1 MSLKLNLSLR
11 LIMKKLSNG
20 VLIFLCC
27 FFVLAEAASNQI
39 SFGSV
44 SELSSGNLR
53 IVFKLEQVA
62 LINSYALDDPSR
74 IVIDIKNTELAS
86 AISASAFSPV
96 KSIRASEVNENVR
109 VVIDLKGSVFW
120 KKPWQV
126 KHKDRVDLI
135 LEIKRDRSISKNLR
149 DIIIA
154 IDAGHGGKDP
164 GAVGK
169 NLLEKDVTLL
179 IAKELERTLKNTTG
193 YRPIMIR
200 SDDRF
205 VNLNDR
211 YQNARKLGADLFI
224 SIHADGFRLSSVKGA
239 SVYVWSEEASSITAE
254 NLSKAELTRNP
265 AVKSKIGKLD
275 VRDFDEDAA
284 RTIFQIAY
292 EAKIANSIIL
302 GQKILEQLKRDPFT
316 KMHKQNVEFAD
327 FRVLKSID
335 IPSVLI
341 ESGFISNPDDAKRL
355 EGKAGK
361 RMIARSIFLGIHNY
375 FKEKPKPNTFMVE
388 SPKSVEYEI
397 QKGDVI
403 SEIAIRFGVT
413 INEIIQWNDLN
424 NKSIYPGQKI
434 KIVI

>member
-1 MSLKLNLSLR
+1 
-11 LIMKKLSNG
+11 MKKFSLSILVILFCFLG
-20 VLIFLCC
+20 VTES
-27 FFVLAEAASNQI
+27 AENHVA
-39 SFGSV
+39 FGNIT
-44 SELSSGNLR
+44 ELESGNLR
-53 IVFKLEQVA
+53 IVFTLEQVA

-74 IVIDIKNTELAS
+74 IVIDIKNVTLKGSVDAS
-86 AISASAFSPV
+86 KILPI
-96 KSIRASEVNENVR
+96 KLIRASEINDNVR

-135 LEIKRDRSISKNLR
+135 LEIKRDKTITKNLR
-149 DIIIA
+149 DIIVA

-179 IAKELERTLKNTTG
+179 IAKELERTLRDTDG
-193 YRPIMIR
+193 YHPVMIR
-200 SDDRF
+200 SGNKF
-205 VNLNDR
+205 VALDDR
-211 YQNARKLGADLFI
+211 YQNARKLGADLFV
-224 SIHADGFRLSSVKGA
+224 SIHADAFRLSSVKGS

-254 NLSKAELTRNP
+254 NLSKSELTNNP
-265 AVKSKIGKLD
+265 EVRSKIGKLD

-292 EAKIANSIIL
+292 EAKINNSIVL
-302 GQKILEQLKRDPFT
+302 AEKIIEQMKRDPFT
-316 KMHKQNVEFAD
+316 SMHKPGVEFAD

-355 EGKAGK
+355 EGKAGR
-361 RMIARSIFLGIHNY
+361 RMIARSIFLGIHDY
-375 FKEKPKPNTFMVE
+375 FKEKPKPNTFMTDG
-388 SPKSVEYEI
+388 PKNIVYEI

-403 SEIAIRFGVT
+403 SEIAIRFGVN
-413 INEIIQWNDLN
+413 INEIIQWNNLN

-434 KIVI
+434 KIFI

>member
-1 MSLKLNLSLR
+1 
-11 LIMKKLSNG
+11 MKKLSSIF
-20 VLIFLCC
+20 LIFTCC
-27 FFVLAEAASNQI
+27 FFAFLEAASNKV
-39 SFGSV
+39 SFGNI
-44 SELSSGNLR
+44 SELASGNLR
-53 IVFKLEQVA
+53 IVFQLEQVA

-86 AISASAFSPV
+86 AINASALSPI
-96 KSIRASEVNENVR
+96 KSIRASEVNETVR
-109 VVIDLKGSVFW
+109 VVIDLRGSVFW

-126 KHKDRVDLI
+126 KHNDRVDLI
-135 LEIKRDRSISKNLR
+135 LEIKRDKSISKNLR
-149 DIIIA
+149 DIIVA

-169 NLLEKDVTLL
+169 NILEKDVTLL
-179 IAKELERTLKNTTG
+179 IARELERTLKNTAG
-193 YRPIMIR
+193 YRPVMIR
-200 SDDRF
+200 SGDNF

-211 YQNARKLGADLFI
+211 YQNARKLGADLFV
-224 SIHADGFRLSSVKGA
+224 SIHADAFRLSSVKGA

-254 NLSKAELTRNP
+254 NLSKSELSRNP
-265 AVKSKIGKLD
+265 AVQSKIGKLD
-275 VRDFDEDAA
+275 IRDFDEDAA

-292 EAKIANSIIL
+292 EAKIENSIIL
-302 GQKILEQLKRDPFT
+302 AEKILAQLKRDPFT
-316 KMHKQNVEFAD
+316 KMHKPNVEFAD

-355 EGKAGK
+355 EGKAGR

-375 FKEKPKPNTFMVE
+375 FKEKPKPNTFMTAA
-388 SPKSVEYEI
+388 PKSVEYEI

-413 INEIIQWNDLN
+413 INEIIQWNNLS

-434 KIVI
+434 KIII

>member
-1 MSLKLNLSLR
+1 V
-11 LIMKKLSNG
+11 G
-20 VLIFLCC
+20 
-27 FFVLAEAASNQI
+27 AEGASN
-39 SFGSV
+39 SV
-44 SELSSGNLR
+44 TFDGISELDSGNLR
-53 IVFKLEQVA
+53 IVFTLDQVA

-74 IVIDIKNTELAS
+74 IVIDIKNSSLKNTMNAD
-86 AISASAFSPV
+86 AYSPIRL
-96 KSIRASEVNENVR
+96 IRASEVNNNVR
-109 VVIDLKGSVFW
+109 IVIDLKGSVFW

-135 LEIKRDRSISKNLR
+135 LEIKKDRSISKNIR
-149 DIIIA
+149 DIIVA

-179 IAKELERTLKNTTG
+179 IAKELERTLKNTAG
-193 YRPIMIR
+193 YRPVMIR
-200 SDDRF
+200 QGDNFID
-205 VNLNDR
+205 LNDR
-211 YQNARKLGADLFI
+211 YQNARKLGADLFV
-224 SIHADGFRLSSVKGA
+224 SIHADAFRLSSVKGA
-239 SVYVWSEEASSITAE
+239 SVYVWSEEASSITAA
-254 NLSKAELTRNP
+254 NLSKSELSRNP

-275 VRDFDEDAA
+275 IRDFDEDAA

-292 EAKIANSIIL
+292 EAKIENSIIL
-302 GQKILEQLKRDPFT
+302 AEKILAQLKRDPFT
-316 KMHKQNVEFAD
+316 KMHKPNVEFAD

-355 EGKAGK
+355 EGKAGR

-375 FKEKPKPNTFMVE
+375 FKEKPKPNTFMTSV
-388 SPKSVEYEI
+388 PKSIEYEI

-403 SEIAIRFGVT
+403 SEIAVRFGVT
-413 INEIIQWNDLN
+413 INEIIQWNDLS

-434 KIVI
+434 KIII